1 MAFDARQTAV
11 AFVLWAILGSPAFA
25 QQPAA
30 TAANDVSA
38 PPVFLVGAG
47 WGRLTHA
54 TVDGGILFPVGKEV
68 ERGEAVGRHGIEV
81 LGSGEN
87 GGFQL
92 AGGWGGVVR
101 EETRIVVLGW
111 ELLGTVGSSVVRAA

>member
-1 MAFDARQTAV
+1 MPARTYPW
-11 AFVLWAILGSPAFA
+11 LLLS
-25 QQPAA
+25 
-30 TAANDVSA
+30 T
-38 PPVFLVGAG
+38 L
-47 WGRLTHA
+47 R
-54 TVDGGILFPVGKEV
+54 VDETPNEMREEIGKEV